1 MNKKII
7 LSVLLLAGIAAGA
20 NAQTIYGQA
29 RNEQYRINEGVRDG
43 SLTRGETYRLEREQR
58 DIHRDIRRAYR
69 NDGYINPYERANIR
83 REERLASRDI
93 YRDKHNDRYRTW

>member
-58 DIHRDIRRAYR
+58 DIHRDIRRAYM
-69 NDGYINPYERANIR
+69 NDGYMSPYERAHIR
-83 REERLASRDI
+83 RDERLASRDI
-93 YRDKHNDRYRTW
+93 YRDKHNGRYRTW